1 MPHRFKLGERV
12 GLAFGFHDQD
22 ASGLYEVTAL
32 LPTRPD
38 GDPQYRVKGSDER
51 EHVIGER
58 QIGAPHS
65 VERPPR
71 RQSSHNPITNE
82 LNRVRDGQRD
92 IDRQSMTRQGQSA
105 DKLFGAPVFD
115 PTGKKIGTVLQ
126 IHGAGRSLLV
136 IVEVGGFLGIGARP
150 IALGESEIAFSKAE
164 DGSVR
169 WETTLTN
176 ESLKD
181 RATVHEI

>member
-38 GDPQYRVKGSDER
+38 GDPQYRVKGSDDR

-58 QIGAPHS
+58 QIGAANV
-65 VERPPR
+65 VERPGR

-82 LNRVRDGQRD
+82 FNRVRDKQRD
-92 IDRQSMTRQGQSA
+92 IEQQSMGGRDPSA
-105 DKLFGAPVFD
+105 DKLYGAPVFD
-115 PTGKKIGTVLQ
+115 PTGKKVGTVLQ
-126 IHGAGRSLLV
+126 IQGAGRSLQV
-136 IVEVGGFLGIGARP
+136 TVEVGGFFGIGARP
-150 IALGESEIAFSKAE
+150 ITLKESEITLRKAD
-164 DGSVR
+164 DGSIR
-169 WETTLTN
+169 GETTLTN
-176 ESLKD
+176 DALKD
-181 RATVHEI
+181 RATNNEV